1 MTKGHKMRLKLA
13 QFQLHFLQFTKVLHF
28 VTVLRNQ
35 IQLQFKSISFS
46 RYLFLNTGPIHS
58 HENKKNMKP
67 FHIDRELECPI
78 LFNPKRCGGG
88 QNDPLVRRSPA
99 ISHRIMLWSQKFL
112 TLSINISTR
121 RY

>member
-58 HENKKNMKP
+58 HKNKKNMKP

-78 LFNPKRCGGG
+78 LFRN
-88 QNDPLVRRSPA
+88 V
-99 ISHRIMLWSQKFL
+99 
-112 TLSINISTR
+112 LSCLGTSYPVLERHKTVLERPILF
-121 RY
+121 

>member
-46 RYLFLNTGPIHS
+46 GFLFLNTG
-58 HENKKNMKP
+58 
-67 FHIDRELECPI
+67 
-78 LFNPKRCGGG
+78 
-88 QNDPLVRRSPA
+88 QNDWFEIRQN
-99 ISHRIMLWSQKFL
+99 WEF
-112 TLSINISTR
+112 
-121 RY
+121 